1 MGVSIHHIDLPV
13 SDVERSLAFYLG
25 LLDPFGRKE
34 AGRFPHYEMFVFDPA
49 GMRIEVATARPSS
62 IHFGKSL
69 TTAKGLFH
77 KDWMLDSAKRRT

>member
-1 MGVSIHHIDLPV
+1 
-13 SDVERSLAFYLG
+13 
-25 LLDPFGRKE
+25 
-34 AGRFPHYEMFVFDPA
+34 MFVFDPA